1 MNMWSDKKVSDFLN
15 KHYEN
20 KQKDYWFM
28 MFFFIAF
35 LSMLNEDTLE
45 THAGVTFFSYFY
57 SLFLF
62 ARDNKW
68 MKTDV

>member
-1 MNMWSDKKVSDFLN
+1 
-15 KHYEN
+15 
-20 KQKDYWFM
+20 M

-68 MKTDV
+68 MKIDV